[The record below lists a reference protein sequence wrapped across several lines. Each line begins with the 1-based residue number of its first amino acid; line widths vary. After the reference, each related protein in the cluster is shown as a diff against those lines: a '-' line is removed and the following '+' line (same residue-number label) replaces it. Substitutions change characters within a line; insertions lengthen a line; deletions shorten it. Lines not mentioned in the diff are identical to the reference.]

1 MGSHFAHELYF
12 LTNDEDAQSHVV
24 WCANFEAEGG
34 EELTLDERVALYFET
49 SDHLEIACGY
59 FLEGSKL
66 SRAAVRQA
74 IYWVMLGS
82 PDADA

>member
-1 MGSHFAHELYF
+1 MLYAHELYF

-24 WCANFEAEGG
+24 WCAEYETSDKG
-34 EELTLDERVALYFET
+34 ESLTLDERVDLYFET
-49 SDHLEIACGY
+49 AEYRATIGKGY
-59 FLEGSKL
+59 AHEGERL

-82 PDADA
+82 PDSNV